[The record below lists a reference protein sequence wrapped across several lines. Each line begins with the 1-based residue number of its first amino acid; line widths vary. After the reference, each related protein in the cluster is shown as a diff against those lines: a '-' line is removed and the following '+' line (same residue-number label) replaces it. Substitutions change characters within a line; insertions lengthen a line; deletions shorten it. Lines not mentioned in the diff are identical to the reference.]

1 MLKTQ
6 HLQVLYDL
14 SRDIS
19 YVESPASEP
28 FGSTCSLQG
37 NPNIFRYAST
47 VENSSWTVD
56 SSPQALICSVPPVL
70 QAVPHFRSS
79 NPPGLFNVLHLY

>member
-19 YVESPASEP
+19 YAESPASEP

-37 NPNIFRYAST
+37 IPNIFRYAST

-56 SSPQALICSVPPVL
+56 SSPPALIYSVPPVL
-70 QAVPHFRSS
+70 QAVTPFQKLQPSRSI
-79 NPPGLFNVLHLY
+79 